1 MEKGKNTN
9 FSLKLVVMTSK
20 VEIWNKIATWCS
32 RVLSSYYNR
41 RKGAKVRGYPSPLS
55 SYKPKT
61 GRISELLREVGAT
74 DIARN
79 LENNNYTAIQAIQI
93 IYKSRKTPEYVKRVI
108 DEKAEQLNLIV
119 GRKYTKRREAG
130 RQKLQSKVEQLRGL
144 KPYIVVKSKQLS
156 SLLSSSNGSGYGIF
170 LGLKKVGGAAKAKV
184 LIWHAGVLREKE
196 LEPQDIVVPKNQ
208 RMALNKLLTSIKQ
221 SIQFWSKIPKES
233 SEYVFKRGRLK
244 ELNEDLK
251 KVLYYSKLNK

>member
-1 MEKGKNTN
+1 MI
-9 FSLKLVVMTSK
+9 SK

-41 RKGAKVRGYPSPLS
+41 RKGAKVRGYSSPLS

-61 GRISELLREVGAT
+61 GRISELLREVGAI

-130 RQKLQSKVEQLRGL
+130 RQKLQNKVEQLRSL
-144 KPYIVVKSKQLS
+144 KPYTVVKSKQLS
-156 SLLSSSNGSGYGIF
+156 SLSFSKGSGYGIF

>member
-1 MEKGKNTN
+1 
-9 FSLKLVVMTSK
+9 LVD
-20 VEIWNKIATWCS
+20 
-32 RVLSSYYNR
+32 
-41 RKGAKVRGYPSPLS
+41 G
-55 SYKPKT
+55 
-61 GRISELLREVGAT
+61 
-74 DIARN
+74 
-79 LENNNYTAIQAIQI
+79 
-93 IYKSRKTPEYVKRVI
+93 
-108 DEKAEQLNLIV
+108 
-119 GRKYTKRREAG
+119 
-130 RQKLQSKVEQLRGL
+130 
-144 KPYIVVKSKQLS
+144 
-156 SLLSSSNGSGYGIF
+156 
-170 LGLKKVGGAAKAKV
+170 KV